1 MSSQAQHRQTGPVSP
16 PPPAKR
22 HTPRAGS
29 HTACSDPTP
38 PATGRHPSHSA
49 NLVKQQHRASQWSRT
64 AAQIPRYPPPTAS
77 DHQRPAAGSAPSF
90 CTAAAAP
97 VASFSARRSP
107 PPSDPSWGRHR
118 QLVDCIA
125 RRNRKVSR
133 QGRPAETERHKWLCC
148 RRKQKRQARTG
159 STDIGIM
166 KCQCDSATRRTQTS
180 DGTIHQIE
188 LAREQQGGTSQI
200 RTSMRRRRSRSGIM
214 EMKKRREKRESTA
227 AE

>member
-107 PPSDPSWGRHR
+107 PPSDPSWGRTDSWWTVLLGATARSPGRAGLLR
-118 QLVDCIA
+118 QRGTNGYAVEGSKSVKHA
-125 RRNRKVSR
+125 
-133 QGRPAETERHKWLCC
+133 PA
-148 RRKQKRQARTG
+148 A
-159 STDIGIM
+159 
-166 KCQCDSATRRTQTS
+166 QTS
-180 DGTIHQIE
+180 E
-188 LAREQQGGTSQI
+188 
-200 RTSMRRRRSRSGIM
+200 
-214 EMKKRREKRESTA
+214 
-227 AE
+227 

>member
-1 MSSQAQHRQTGPVSP
+1 MSSQAQHRQTGPASP

-38 PATGRHPSHSA
+38 PTTGRDPSHSA
-49 NLVKQQHRASQWSRT
+49 NLVKQQHRANQWSRT
-64 AAQIPRYPPPTAS
+64 TAQIPRYPPPTAS
-77 DHQRPAAGSAPSF
+77 DHQRPVAGSAPSF

-97 VASFSARRSP
+97 SHPSQPVALLPRQILLGVATGSWWAVLLGATARSP
-107 PPSDPSWGRHR
+107 GRDR
-118 QLVDCIA
+118 
-125 RRNRKVSR
+125 SS
-133 QGRPAETERHKWLCC
+133 ETERHKWLCC

-180 DGTIHQIE
+180 DGTIHLIE
-188 LAREQQGGTSQI
+188 LAREQLGGTTQI
-200 RTSMRRRRSRSGIM
+200 RTRMRRCRSRSGIM
-214 EMKKRREKRESTA
+214 ELEKRREKRESTA